1 MELSACAWVRDQT
14 VQLQSKYSNLLT
26 AIQGLVSNVEKNLSD
41 HTEFQKAKKELQSW
55 LETAH
60 GSVQDCIGV
69 GDIPSIKDK
78 LETIKLVTTRMT
90 EGHHLLQVLQDAFS
104 KAINNT
110 PADKQAGLRE
120 SMTTLR
126 ESWDQLKMDLNSIT
140 AQLKASL
147 SRWEDFNDS
156 KARLEK
162 WIIDTEESLKH
173 KTDTKGELGEMKTL
187 LERFRHIQDEIAG
200 RKPEIEHLKTE
211 ATELSSWVKNPS
223 VLESARAIEA
233 KCDALNAHCLSLK
246 NQLESEINDYNS
258 YHQSLQDTEKWLLQI
273 SFQLMAHN
281 SLFITN
287 REQTEE
293 QLAQHAV
300 LLDDIQKYQTTLD
313 DLKAKG
319 QGQIDRYI
327 SSTPSIKGLINKQL
341 LNVQDSH
348 KSLLT
353 TALQIEK
360 RLLESLAKFKEYE
373 DTLESIMTNLDSY
386 EPMITELDVPVESL
400 QHGKEQLENARVI
413 IQNEF
418 YFSQIFRKL
427 NLFDDISVNAQQTTN
442 RKSKVSSSSPSL

>member
-110 PADKQAGLRE
+110 PADKQDSLRE

-162 WIIDTEESLKH
+162 WITDTEESLKH

-187 LERFRHIQDEIAG
+187 LERFKHIQDEIAG

-211 ATELSSWVKNPS
+211 AAVLSSWVKNPS

-373 DTLESIMTNLDSY
+373 DTLESIMANLDSY

-413 IQNEF
+413 FKIEF
-418 YFSQIFRKL
+418 
-427 NLFDDISVNAQQTTN
+427 LF
-442 RKSKVSSSSPSL
+442 

>member
-1 MELSACAWVRDQT
+1 MLIFKGLLEEAIAKKSVLEELNDRCENLMELSACSWVRDQT

-90 EGHHLLQVLQDAFS
+90 EGHHLLSVLQDAFS

-110 PADKQAGLRE
+110 PADKQNSLRE

-140 AQLKASL
+140 AQLKGSL

-156 KARLEK
+156 KTRMEK
-162 WIIDTEESLKH
+162 WIVETEESLKH

-187 LERFRHIQDEIAG
+187 LERFKHIQDEITG
-200 RKPEIEHLKTE
+200 KKPEIEHLKTE

-223 VLESARAIEA
+223 VLESARVIES
-233 KCDALNAHCLSLK
+233 KCDALNAHCLALK

-327 SSTPSIKGLINKQL
+327 SSTPTIKGLINKQL

-373 DTLESIMTNLDSY
+373 DTLESIMANLDSY
-386 EPMITELDVPVESL
+386 EPMITELDVPVECL
-400 QHGKEQLENARVI
+400 QHGKEQLENARVSLI
-413 IQNEF
+413 LLLLM
-418 YFSQIFRKL
+418 SVKL
-427 NLFDDISVNAQQTTN
+427 NF
-442 RKSKVSSSSPSL
+442 

>member
-1 MELSACAWVRDQT
+1 MEEAVTKKAVLEELNDRCENLMELSACSWVRDQT

-69 GDIPSIKDK
+69 GDVPSIKDK
-78 LETIKLVTTRMT
+78 LETIKVVTTRMT
-90 EGHHLLQVLQDAFS
+90 EGHHLFTVLQDAFT

-110 PADKQAGLRE
+110 PADKQNSLRD

-147 SRWEDFNDS
+147 SRWEDFEDA
-156 KARLEK
+156 KLRLEK
-162 WIIDTEESLKH
+162 WISETEAALKSNA
-173 KTDTKGELGEMKTL
+173 DTKGELGEMKTL
-187 LERFRHIQDEIAG
+187 LERFKHIQEEIASK
-200 RKPEIEHLKTE
+200 KPEIVHLKSE
-211 ATELSSWVKNPS
+211 AKELSSWVKNPA
-223 VLESARAIEA
+223 VLEGVCVLEA
-233 KCDALNAHCLSLK
+233 KCDALNSNCLALK
-246 NQLESEINDYNS
+246 NQLELEMNDYNA
-258 YHQSLQDTEKWLLQI
+258 YHQCLQDTEKWLLQI

-300 LLDDIQKYQTTLD
+300 LLDDIQKYQSTLD

-327 SSTPSIKGLINKQL
+327 SSTPSIKGVIDKQL
-341 LNVQDSH
+341 TNVQDSH

-373 DTLESIMTNLDSY
+373 DTLESIMANLDSY

-400 QHGKEQLENARVI
+400 EHGKEQLENARVRSFSI
-413 IQNEF
+413 IIKD
-418 YFSQIFRKL
+418 Y
-427 NLFDDISVNAQQTTN
+427 NLE
-442 RKSKVSSSSPSL
+442 LLELCM